1 MTDEQARPRIDART
15 TAWLLSQRERVRELD
30 LEVARLRG
38 ELAASERIERSAQRY
53 ADRLEEKLEAARRRE
68 ASLARAVGYLEA
80 ERDGLRK
87 QLSAPRPRALHGTAG
102 LQPGPAR
109 S

>member
-1 MTDEQARPRIDART
+1 MTDAQARPRIDART
-15 TAWLLSQRERVRELD
+15 TAWLLSQREHVRELD

-80 ERDGLRK
+80 QRDGLRQ
-87 QLSAPRPRALHGTAG
+87 QLAGPRARVLEGRPRA
-102 LQPGPAR
+102 
-109 S
+109 